1 MSSTIRRA
9 AGTQSFSDVLLRWL
23 WIKRPSAAKDAE
35 DYAAG
40 TTLKVT
46 CFSRTVAG
54 ASGRRRLGYLH
65 LTHGQPITWH
75 RAGSQPV
82 VLRAPF
88 VLTPSEA
95 RSGHWKLAAFDLNTA
110 EGSRDL
116 VIPKADIELV
126 ERALKSA
133 DA

>member
-1 MSSTIRRA
+1 MSSKIRRA
-9 AGTQSFSDVLLRWL
+9 AGTQSPSDVLIRRL

-54 ASGRRRLGYLH
+54 ASGRRQLGYLH

-82 VLRAPF
+82 LLRAPF
-88 VLTPSEA
+88 VLTPSEVS
-95 RSGHWKLAAFDLNTA
+95 SGHRKLAAFDLNTA
-110 EGSRDL
+110 DGPRDL
-116 VIPKADIELV
+116 AIPKADRDPV

-133 DA
+133 EA